1 MLAFVLFAALVWGA
15 CMAIFIQFTALGKF
29 MSERLTWFA
38 TALGMGGDLLLLL
51 FLMDSTGRV
60 LWWQLVA
67 TIALS
72 SIAVSTRGI
81 LELVAYFGSMMDA
94 AKNQTAE

>member
-1 MLAFVLFAALVWGA
+1 M
-15 CMAIFIQFTALGKF
+15 QFTTIGKF
-29 MSERLTWFA
+29 IAERLTWFIV
-38 TALGMGGDLLLLL
+38 ALGMGGDLLLLL
-51 FLMDSTGRV
+51 FLMDGSGRV

-72 SIAVSTRGI
+72 SIAVSARGI

>member
-1 MLAFVLFAALVWGA
+1 MLPFVLLCAFIWGVCVA
-15 CMAIFIQFTALGKF
+15 CFMQFTTIGKF
-29 MSERLTWFA
+29 IAERLTWFIV
-38 TALGMGGDLLLLL
+38 ALGMGGDLLLLL
-51 FLMDSTGRV
+51 FLMDGSGRV

-72 SIAVSTRGI
+72 SIAVSARGI